1 MDEIL
6 TFKNLKIIATFLVCL
21 PEFDK
26 DMMSLNSDF
35 QPSILNNGLYIMIL
49 KSKMTATVLK

>member
-21 PEFDK
+21 PELDK

-35 QPSILNNGLYIMIL
+35 QPSIFNNGLYIMSL
-49 KSKMTATVLK
+49 KSKMAVTVSK

>member
-6 TFKNLKIIATFLVCL
+6 TFKNLKIIAIFLVCL
-21 PEFDK
+21 PELDK

-35 QPSILNNGLYIMIL
+35 QPSIFNNGLYIMIL
-49 KSKMTATVLK
+49 KSKMAATVSK

>member
-6 TFKNLKIIATFLVCL
+6 TFKNLKINATFLVCL
-21 PEFDK
+21 PELDK

-35 QPSILNNGLYIMIL
+35 QPSIFNNGLYIMIL
-49 KSKMTATVLK
+49 KPEMAAAVSK